1 MNVDAVED
9 YEHRARFSVVKT
21 LCPSNYKLQSVRP
34 GLTEVVSSHGDSL

>member
-21 LCPSNYKLQSVRP
+21 LCSDYKLQGVRP